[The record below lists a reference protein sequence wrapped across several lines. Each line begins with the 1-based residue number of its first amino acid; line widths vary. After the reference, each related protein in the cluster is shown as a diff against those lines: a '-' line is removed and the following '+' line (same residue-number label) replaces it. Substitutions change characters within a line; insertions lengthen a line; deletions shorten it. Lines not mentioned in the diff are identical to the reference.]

1 MDKNIK
7 RLHLIPVALIIAE
20 NVKSVV
26 INGETFDINETIRL
40 AKIEANHILNNSK
53 LMFTTY
59 YENDLLNLIKNY

>member
-26 INGETFDINETIRL
+26 INGETFDIRETIRL

-53 LMFTTY
+53 LMFTPY
-59 YENDLLNLIKNY
+59 YEIDLLNILKNY